1 MLNSDLPIPI
11 ETLAPDTECLL
22 PGAAPKRLRVL
33 ISAYAC
39 EPGKGSEA
47 GVGWNM
53 ALQMAKLHDVYV
65 LTRANN
71 RVIIEPALPDENS
84 PNFIYYD
91 LPKWAMWWKR
101 GPRGAQLYYYLW
113 QIFAGRMLKKL
124 NCNEKFD
131 VGHHVTYVRYW
142 MPTIFPSIGM
152 PYVIGPVGGGEFA
165 PVEFENRFPFK
176 SLIYEKVRRIIRAF
190 VPFDPFVRNSIR
202 HAACVLTTTNES
214 RAKVAQLG
222 ARRIEV
228 YPESGVSKSEFSRLS
243 TVSCNAEGSPIIFVS
258 SGRLLALK
266 AFELG
271 LKAFARSN
279 LTDAEY
285 WIIGDG
291 PEGAHL
297 KQLVHELGMSDR
309 VRFLGW
315 IERSQALAALARA
328 HVLVHPSLHD
338 SGGWVCPEAM
348 AMGKAVICLDLGGPG
363 AQINEK
369 TGIKVNPSGINDA
382 ITGMAEAMNSLAHNR
397 GRLKSMGLCGKK
409 EVEERYIWE
418 NKCRH
423 YSDIYFSI
431 IDKEEN
437 GAAS

>member
-1 MLNSDLPIPI
+1 
-11 ETLAPDTECLL
+11 
-22 PGAAPKRLRVL
+22 
-33 ISAYAC
+33 
-39 EPGKGSEA
+39 
-47 GVGWNM
+47 M

-71 RVIIEPALPDENS
+71 REIIESALPSENT
-84 PNFIYYD
+84 PKFIYYD

-124 NCNEKFD
+124 NCNKKFD
-131 VGHHVTYVRYW
+131 VGHHVTFVRYW
-142 MPTIFPSIGM
+142 MPTCFPMLKI
-152 PYVIGPVGGGEFA
+152 PYAIGPVGGGEFA
-165 PVEFENRFPFK
+165 PVEFESRFPLK
-176 SLIYEKVRRIIRAF
+176 PLIYEKVRRIIRAF
-190 VPFDPFVRNSIR
+190 APLAPFVKKSISR
-202 HAACVLTTTNES
+202 AACVLTTTNES
-214 RAKVAQLG
+214 RLKVEKLG

-228 YPESGVSKSEFSRLS
+228 YPESGVSEIEYSKLS
-243 TVSCNAEGSPIIFVS
+243 AVSCNAESSPIIFVS

-271 LKAFARSN
+271 LRAFAQAK
-279 LTDAEY
+279 LPDAEY

-291 PEGAHL
+291 PEGGRL
-297 KQLVHELGMSDR
+297 KKLVQELGITDQ
-309 VRFLGW
+309 VKFLGW
-315 IERSQALAALARA
+315 IERSHALDALAKA

-369 TGIKVNPSGINDA
+369 TGIKIDPSSRRDA
-382 ITGMAEAMNSLAHNR
+382 ITGIAEAMKDLAHDK

-418 NKCRH
+418 NKCAYYDKIYH
-423 YSDIYFSI
+423 SFLEGVSD
-431 IDKEEN
+431 DKTN
-437 GAAS
+437 